1 MTYKKQCMICVLTNA
16 FMVVAL
22 LFAVTYCVEGNRLD
36 KQEFPYGLSKKYQE
50 YHQTE
55 QKKVKFDDRVNLK
68 KETL

>member
-1 MTYKKQCMICVLTNA
+1 MICVLTNA